1 MARIKEHPI
10 LSIPKAELIEF
21 SFEGRRVPA
30 RKGEVISSAL
40 MAEGVSV
47 FRHHHRDG
55 APQGIYCANGQCA
68 QCLVIAD
75 GRPVKACMTPVR
87 PGMSVQSCR
96 GLPELPAD
104 DNLPDMAPVQTVH
117 TECLIIGGGPAG
129 LSAAIELAKLGVRA
143 ILVDDKLALGG
154 KLTLQTHNF
163 FGSRADC
170 YAGTRGIDI
179 AWLLEGELLEHGRDS
194 IEIWLGSPAVGV
206 FCDGKVGIVRE
217 GSYVLVEPQTLLVA
231 AGARE
236 KALAF
241 PGCDLPGVYGAGAFQ
256 TLVNRDLVLA
266 AQRLFICGGGNVGLI
281 SGYHALQ
288 AGIEVVG
295 LAEAMPYCGGYSV
308 HLDKLR
314 RLGVPVYTSHTVL
327 RAEGSGR
334 LESVTIGQ
342 VDRAFRPLP
351 GTQKSFEVD
360 TLLIAVGLSPVNE
373 IYLKATEYGMKVY
386 AAGDAEEIAEASAA
400 IFSGRIQGRRIAR
413 ELGRPCLIPSDW
425 SGLLA
430 LLRGK
435 PGPAGQPNPKPIPGR
450 IYPVI
455 RCAQRI
461 PCDPCSQACPKAS
474 ITMDGLAGLPS
485 FESEV
490 CLGCAECVLA
500 CPGLAIVLV
509 DEGFDPERRRALLTL
524 PLELEEGRIRI
535 GEEVETVGAEGER
548 IGAGR
553 LLAFKN
559 SDSQDRRRLLLLEVP
574 FDDRLRVAGIR
585 LQKPEAAGR
594 SAGPPEQEEAIVCRC
609 ERVTQ
614 GQIAGLIRAGY
625 RDMNQIKSAL
635 RAGMGACGGKNCTEL
650 ILRLFRE
657 QGVDPK
663 EVKLPV
669 HRPPESEVPLE
680 VYAGVNEKGPQG
692 EQVL

>member
-1 MARIKEHPI
+1 MARVEEHPI
-10 LSIPKAELIEF
+10 LRIPKSELIEF
-21 SFEGRRVPA
+21 TFEGRRVQA
-30 RKGEVISSAL
+30 RQGEVISSAL
-40 MAEGVSV
+40 LAAGIRV
-47 FRHHHRDG
+47 FRYHHRDG
-55 APQGIYCANGQCA
+55 APQGIYCANGQCS

-75 GRPVKACMTPVR
+75 GRPVKACMAAVR
-87 PGMSVQSCR
+87 PGLAVESCR

-104 DNLPDMAPVQTVH
+104 DLIPEMAPVQTVH

-129 LSAAIELAKLGVRA
+129 LSAAIELAKLGVHA

-179 AWLLEGELLEHGRDS
+179 ARLLEGQLREHGGNLV
-194 IEIWLGSPAVGV
+194 EIWPGSPAVGV
-206 FCDGKVGIVRE
+206 FCDGKVGIIRE
-217 GSYVLVEPQTLLVA
+217 GSYVLVEPEALLVA

-295 LAEAMPYCGGYSV
+295 LAEAMPSCGGYTV

-327 RAEGSGR
+327 RAEGNGR
-334 LESVTIGQ
+334 LQSVTIGK

-351 GTQKSFEVD
+351 GTEKSFAVD

-373 IYLKATEYGMKVY
+373 IYLKAGEYGMKVY

-413 ELGRPCLIPSDW
+413 ALGRPCLIPNEW
-425 SGLLA
+425 GGLLA

-435 PGPAGQPNPKPIPGR
+435 PGLVGQWKPKPLPGR
-450 IYPVI
+450 VYPVI
-455 RCAQRI
+455 RCAQQI
-461 PCDPCSQACPKAS
+461 PCDPCAQACPKAA
-474 ITMDGLAGLPS
+474 IAMGGLTEPPS

-509 DEGFDPERRRALLTL
+509 DEGFDTNRRLALLTL

-535 GEEVETVGAEGER
+535 GTEVETVGTEGER

-553 LLAFKN
+553 AIAFKN

-574 FDDRLRVAGIR
+574 FEDRLRVAGIR
-585 LQKPEAAGR
+585 LQKAEEGGR
-594 SAGPPEQEEAIVCRC
+594 SAFPPEQEEVIVCRC
-609 ERVTQ
+609 ERVTK
-614 GQIAGLIRAGY
+614 GEILGLIRAGY

-635 RAGMGACGGKNCTEL
+635 RAGMGACGGKSCAEL

-657 QGVDPK
+657 EGVDLK

-680 VYAGVNEKGPQG
+680 VYAGVKEKGPQR
-692 EQVL
+692 